1 MKLNCRAASRLIS
14 AGLDRPLS
22 MGELLKLKMH
32 LMLCGNCR
40 QFSQQ
45 LGMLHDAA
53 RQAGRGDEA
62 SGD

>member
-45 LGMLHDAA
+45 LGMLRDAA
-53 RQAGRGDEA
+53 RQAGRGGDA
-62 SGD
+62 SGG